1 MSQYAKTICAHNA
14 EGQVLIVGK
23 PTLCR
28 KCGAKLEPEAAGVNP
43 TGNISTEAVFAK
55 YPAEP

>member
-1 MSQYAKTICAHNA
+1 MSQYTKTICAHNA
-14 EGQVLIVGK
+14 EGQILINGVQ
-23 PTLCR
+23 TYCR
-28 KCGAKLEPEAAGVNP
+28 KCGAKIIPEAQGVNP